1 MTVGRRRAE
10 LAADHRLKSPEI
22 EAEPAESASGQFFAK
37 PTLDSTQALIVR
49 GTEQGYLTSA
59 EIDAAL
65 PTDQASSEQIEGA
78 MTALS
83 ELGIDVIQDEDV
95 DEDRR

>member
-1 MTVGRRRAE
+1 MGRRREEPAE
-10 LAADHRLKSPEI
+10 DRLKSPEI
-22 EAEPAESASGQFFAK
+22 EAETAESPSGQFFAK
-37 PTLDSTQALIVR
+37 PTPDSTEALIVR
-49 GTEQGYLTSA
+49 GTERGYLTST
-59 EIDAAL
+59 EINAAL